1 MSQTKLTIQVVEQFR
16 AGRKTPVTTRL
27 AGVAAKLLK
36 AEARKHDYQ
45 LPLVRSVVNNAKT
58 TFAQLKS
65 QPKQQQCS
73 FNWRQRR
80 LVHLTTSW
88 QSLVGFRFQKNYP
101 SVTPIR
107 IWRFFVVLLGEPG
120 WLIGWLAGRNSG
132 QAQMAGGTC
141 LAEWL
146 AGRPGEWLGAPSKR
160 KHEEETRGRPA
171 PEPRQVTPRKPGSR
185 SDVGQ
190 TEPPD

>member
-73 FNWRQRR
+73 FN
-80 LVHLTTSW
+80 
-88 QSLVGFRFQKNYP
+88 
-101 SVTPIR
+101 
-107 IWRFFVVLLGEPG
+107 
-120 WLIGWLAGRNSG
+120 
-132 QAQMAGGTC
+132 
-141 LAEWL
+141 
-146 AGRPGEWLGAPSKR
+146 
-160 KHEEETRGRPA
+160 
-171 PEPRQVTPRKPGSR
+171 
-185 SDVGQ
+185 
-190 TEPPD
+190 